1 MRSTLTPADVRQ
13 VLLAAAGAM
22 IGSEARLNALDAA
35 IGDGDH
41 GITMRLGFECIRTR
55 LAAFDDDAGFQEIF
69 TESGRAFLGATG
81 GAIGVIFGKCL
92 MSAGAAL
99 RGCEEF
105 GAPELKTM
113 LSAMETGI
121 QQAGKARPGDKTI
134 LDAVDAA
141 REAADRSADAG
152 HELGEA
158 LENAAAAA
166 ETAALETADLICRA
180 GRASR
185 LGERALGHPDPGATS
200 FAIFMRA
207 FRDGAGC

>member
-1 MRSTLTPADVRQ
+1 MRSTLTRADVQ
-13 VLLAAAGAM
+13 QMLLAAAGTM

-41 GITMRLGFECIRTR
+41 GITMRLGFECIQAR
-55 LAAFDDDAGFQEIF
+55 LAALDDAAGFDEIF
-69 TESGRAFLGATG
+69 TGCGRAFLGATG

-92 MSAGAAL
+92 MSAGTAL
-99 RGCEEF
+99 RDCEEF
-105 GAPELKTM
+105 GTRELKTM
-113 LSAMETGI
+113 LCAMETGI

-134 LDAVDAA
+134 LDAVHAA

-158 LENAAAAA
+158 LANSAAAA
-166 ETAALETADLICRA
+166 ETAARQTADLICRA

-200 FAIFMRA
+200 FAIFLRA
-207 FRDGAGC
+207 FRDGAGS